1 MNVVDSG
8 LRLSAQ
14 RALLGAISPHI
25 RLIKVRRSGS
35 SITMTTI
42 ASQPIGE
49 QAEEALSV
57 AATEIV
63 ADFPDCQIEEQLLI
77 TSEELPRENLLEQ
90 GWVYQRFEEV
100 S

>member
-1 MNVVDSG
+1 MNVVDPD

-42 ASQPIGE
+42 ASQPLGDR
-49 QAEEALSV
+49 AEEALSV
-57 AATEIV
+57 ATTEIV

-77 TSEELPRENLLEQ
+77 SSKELPRENLLEQ
-90 GWVYQRFEEV
+90 GCVFQRFEEL